1 MKMKRL
7 APIFFG
13 IISIIL
19 LSSFFSFIFGNSI
32 SEKRKIAIQIT
43 DRLGKKLKKKYNLR
57 FKGISEAAVDGK
69 YETIGV
75 ELGYQKIL
83 TKDEGRVLLLNCAHD
98 VLEAFNSYPQ
108 FRQYMTNVPFTGY
121 NIIVN
126 IYIRYPDGHSVYYP
140 EYCGFSYYNDQL
152 TYYTNTPESLD
163 NYEYYTKEKE
173 PYEEALKIV
182 EAQARGELPFS
193 GK

>member
-1 MKMKRL
+1 MKRL
-7 APIFFG
+7 VPVFLG
-13 IISIIL
+13 IISIVL

-32 SEKRKIAIQIT
+32 SEKRKIAFQIT
-43 DRLGKKLKKKYNLR
+43 DKLGKKLKKKYGLR
-57 FKGISEAAVDGK
+57 FQGISEAAENGK
-69 YETIGV
+69 YKTIGV
-75 ELGYQKIL
+75 DLGYRKLL
-83 TKDEGRVLLLNCAHD
+83 TKDEGRVLVLNCAHD

-108 FRQYMTNVPFTGY
+108 FKQYMVDYPFTGF

-126 IYIRYPDGHSVYYP
+126 IFVEPPPPNHDVYHP
-140 EYCGFSYYNDQL
+140 EYCGFSFYDDHL
-152 TYYTNTPESLD
+152 TYYTNTPESLN

-173 PYEEALKIV
+173 SYEEALKIV

>member
-1 MKMKRL
+1 MKRL
-7 APIFFG
+7 VPIFFG

-19 LSSFFSFIFGNSI
+19 LSSFFSFLFGNSI
-32 SEKRKIAIQIT
+32 SEKRKIAFQIT
-43 DRLGKKLKKKYNLR
+43 DRLGKKLKKKYGLR
-57 FKGISEAAVDGK
+57 FQGISEAAEDGK
-69 YETIGV
+69 YKTIGV
-75 ELGYQKIL
+75 DLGYRKIL
-83 TKDEGRVLLLNCAHD
+83 TKDEGRVLLLNCAYD

-108 FRQYMTNVPFTGY
+108 FQQYMADYPFTGF

-126 IYIRYPDGHSVYYP
+126 IFVHPPPPNYDVIHPNIAVFTFYDDTLW
-140 EYCGFSYYNDQL
+140 YN
-152 TYYTNTPESLD
+152 THTSESRN

-173 PYEEALKIV
+173 SYEEALKIV